1 MWNRYLG
8 NPGLEEAVCGD
19 LLVRGAKVMVPESRY
34 AMLER
39 KLRRVRADSDQL
51 RYFLALRCGDRM
63 IRYITMTRPDI
74 LGTLAAAR
82 YYSAHAPASQLAV
95 RLHELGLFPEEHRR
109 NLVAHVRD
117 QVVSGQNADFLQSR
131 RARTMFSDAEIDLI
145 LKDAIEELLS
155 DVEAEIELWEQS
167 YNPPDDPEEH
177 FEPLKSCLRVLEEE
191 LSDREEVQSLFQRAF
206 RSIDLAV
213 EGLLEL
219 YDDHQD
225 TDYEEVVKIA
235 NEHDLRNIATQY
247 LR

>member
-1 MWNRYLG
+1 
-8 NPGLEEAVCGD
+8 
-19 LLVRGAKVMVPESRY
+19 
-34 AMLER
+34 
-39 KLRRVRADSDQL
+39 
-51 RYFLALRCGDRM
+51 
-63 IRYITMTRPDI
+63 
-74 LGTLAAAR
+74 
-82 YYSAHAPASQLAV
+82 
-95 RLHELGLFPEEHRR
+95 
-109 NLVAHVRD
+109 
-117 QVVSGQNADFLQSR
+117 
-131 RARTMFSDAEIDLI
+131 MFSDAEIDLI
-145 LKDAIEELLS
+145 LTDAIEELLS